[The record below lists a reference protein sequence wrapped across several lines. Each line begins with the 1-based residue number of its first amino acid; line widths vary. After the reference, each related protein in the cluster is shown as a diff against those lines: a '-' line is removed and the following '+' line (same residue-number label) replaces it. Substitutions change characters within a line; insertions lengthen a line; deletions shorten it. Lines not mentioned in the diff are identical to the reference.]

1 MQGRELY
8 FLMTG
13 ELEVFQ
19 NDKNKV
25 PQRLGFLSE
34 GSFFGEAAVLADESG
49 RELRRRT
56 LRAVTDSELC
66 FITRESFLVP
76 PPAFNPPH
84 IIATPLLR
92 QVDTPVQIAGSCRAS
107 RGCLVRISR
116 EIHFLL

>member
-1 MQGRELY
+1 MCAACVQGRELY

-76 PPAFNPPH
+76 SPA
-84 IIATPLLR
+84 L
-92 QVDTPVQIAGSCRAS
+92 CR
-107 RGCLVRISR
+107 RR
-116 EIHFLL
+116 